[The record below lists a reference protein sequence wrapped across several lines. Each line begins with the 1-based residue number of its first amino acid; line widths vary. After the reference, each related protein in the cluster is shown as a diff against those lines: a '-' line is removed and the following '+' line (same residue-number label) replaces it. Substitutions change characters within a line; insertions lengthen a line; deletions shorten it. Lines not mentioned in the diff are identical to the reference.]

1 MNGQGGS
8 EFVETNDFVVA
19 SPDSRPRGN
28 ERSKGRKAVPL
39 LRRVRLERSPEGLK
53 PPNLPRRKW
62 RGFFT
67 LPLLPSS
74 PSPLRGG
81 SAVEGSRGGGQTCET
96 IHHQGNAE

>member
-53 PPNLPRRKW
+53 PPDLPRRKW
-62 RGFFT
+62 RGFFA
-67 LPLLPSS
+67 SRC
-74 PSPLRGG
+74 PLRGG
-81 SAVEGSRGGGQTCET
+81 SAAEGSRGGIKIVLKQYR
-96 IHHQGNAE
+96 